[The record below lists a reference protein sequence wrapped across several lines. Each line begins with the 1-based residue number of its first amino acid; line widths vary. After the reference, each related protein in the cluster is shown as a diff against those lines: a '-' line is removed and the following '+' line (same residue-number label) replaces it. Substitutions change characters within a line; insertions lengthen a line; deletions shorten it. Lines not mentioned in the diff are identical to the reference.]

1 MERPCRWLRP
11 LASLRLFRI
20 LRRSDGAAI
29 VEFAVSCIVLIPM
42 LFGFIEV
49 CLAFYTYNFVADAA
63 REATRYA
70 IVARFHILCDYTVT
84 GELRNHNTSGPL
96 QTYVRGLGLPGANN
110 VTVTV
115 SWLTASATTPTT
127 WTACATCACP
137 QPGNQVKVVVRYN
150 FPIGIP
156 FWKSATI
163 SIGSASS
170 MVIAQ

>member
-1 MERPCRWLRP
+1 MPGRSKR
-11 LASLRLFRI
+11 SRLFRI

-29 VEFAVSCIVLIPM
+29 VEFAVSCIILIPM

-49 CLAFYTYNFVADAA
+49 CLAFYTYNFVSDAA

-70 IVARFHILCDYTVT
+70 IVRGSTSCA
-84 GELRNHNTSGPL
+84 NTPL
-96 QTYVRGLGLPGANN
+96 LANCGITTSPQIQSYVQGLGYPGLTPGN
-110 VTVTV
+110 
-115 SWLTASATTPTT
+115 LTATLSFLRASTTTPTT
-127 WTACATCACP
+127 WTVTCACP